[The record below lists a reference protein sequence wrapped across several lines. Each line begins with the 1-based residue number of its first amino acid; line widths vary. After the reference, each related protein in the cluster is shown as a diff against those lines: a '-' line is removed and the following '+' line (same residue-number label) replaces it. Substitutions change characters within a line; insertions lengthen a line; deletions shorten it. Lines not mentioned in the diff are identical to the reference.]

1 MPPVTCGAGHPGHLH
16 LDRPGP
22 YAATPKRAPWPW
34 AAQWCPGQPRRTLW
48 PPLTQEPAPLSPP
61 GTCWPSTPTPGRTH
75 SLDSYC
81 TARCGACGPP
91 GTPSKSP
98 ISTPRVST
106 LCCGTRTTPS
116 SSTNPCRKTCDAS
129 RPGSSDPMPLC
140 SSSPCGGGR
149 SRPCSRAGSTASG
162 RRPASRLRPRQDVP
176 RHRTDL
182 TAAGCAYFRVSRS
195 SRQAC
200 SQRRQACSQTLQC
213 ACIRAC
219 RSHSSPQ
226 LLQMATQASSRGLVT
241 SAS

>member
-116 SSTNPCRKTCDAS
+116 SSTSTCRKTSGAS
-129 RPGSSDPMPLC
+129 RPGSSDPMPYV
-140 SSSPCGGGR
+140 
-149 SRPCSRAGSTASG
+149 
-162 RRPASRLRPRQDVP
+162 RLPRVVEVVPGHAQGLVRPRLVGGLRLAYDLGKMFLATE
-176 RHRTDL
+176 RT
-182 TAAGCAYFRVSRS
+182 
-195 SRQAC
+195 
-200 SQRRQACSQTLQC
+200 
-213 ACIRAC
+213 
-219 RSHSSPQ
+219 
-226 LLQMATQASSRGLVT
+226 
-241 SAS
+241 